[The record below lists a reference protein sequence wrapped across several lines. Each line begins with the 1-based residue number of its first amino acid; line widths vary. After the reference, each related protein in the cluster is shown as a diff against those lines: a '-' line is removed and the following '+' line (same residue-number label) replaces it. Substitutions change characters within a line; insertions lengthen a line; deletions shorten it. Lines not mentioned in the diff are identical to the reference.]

1 MRCALIHGF
10 TGDPANW
17 DEVIDNWQLGED
29 PVPIALPGHGL
40 AGGPVQEGWDANLA
54 VVAQAIEGC
63 EIVVGYSLGARV
75 ALGLIATGR
84 AAFGVLI
91 GVNPGIA
98 EGERAARVQFDA
110 AWARMLRVEGLDTF
124 VTAWEKQPL
133 FASQTRVAIERRL
146 ERRARR
152 FRLDPEQLARSL
164 EHMGLGAMP
173 DYWSVVPA
181 HRDRIALITGA
192 EDAKYCAIA
201 RGLPAA
207 FFEQIPDSGHDP
219 TLEQPQML
227 ASSIARAV
235 EKLRE

>member
-17 DEVIDNWQLGED
+17 DEVIDNWKLREE
-29 PVPIALPGHGL
+29 PFPITLPGHGP
-40 AGGPVQEGWDANLA
+40 AGGPVYEGWEANLE
-54 VVAQAIEGC
+54 VIGRAIEGC
-63 EIVVGYSLGARV
+63 EVVVGYSLGARV

-98 EGERAARVQFDA
+98 EAERPDRVRFDA
-110 AWARMLRVEGLDTF
+110 AWARMLRTEGLDTF

-152 FRLDPEQLARSL
+152 FRLDADQLAQSL
-164 EHMGLGAMP
+164 EQMGLGAMP
-173 DYWSVVPA
+173 DYWSAVPA

-192 EDAKYCAIA
+192 EDKKYCAIA
-201 RGLPAA
+201 DGLPSA
-207 FFEQIPDSGHDP
+207 FYEQIPASGHDP
-219 TLEQPQML
+219 TLEQPVML
-227 ASSIARAV
+227 AASIARAV
-235 EKLRE
+235 EKLGE